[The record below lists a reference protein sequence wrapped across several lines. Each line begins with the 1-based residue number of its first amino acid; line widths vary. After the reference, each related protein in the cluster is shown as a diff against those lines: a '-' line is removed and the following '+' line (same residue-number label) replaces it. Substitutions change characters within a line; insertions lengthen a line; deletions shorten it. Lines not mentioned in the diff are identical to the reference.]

1 MKDKNIG
8 TKYSD
13 FIILKILK
21 REKFGFVAKV
31 KSKKDDKIYAMKR
44 IDLNLLDNQRQVDY
58 YENEYDMLKKFKPNY
73 ENVCKPL
80 CLFPKNNVNYL
91 ITEYMDCGNL
101 EELFI
106 WNQKNNERIE
116 EKKLVKIFIQ
126 CLQGLNY
133 IHKIGIIHRSIK
145 LENIIIDSN
154 SRVKII
160 DFTKAIEKKE
170 NDNKIIDI
178 GVFTAPE
185 MKNKKRYDEKVD
197 VYSLGMVFNLLT
209 YFTDK
214 IPDNCGKYSDVIFI
228 NIKKMLA
235 KEMRTSIKEIYLD
248 FKKIYY
254 NLVRAS
260 LQCFVSCFK
269 EDLLRFQAIGIADNK
284 LVELAIKLHKNN
296 KNYFEDLNKTA
307 IELEDILYENGFSIN
322 DITLKNITNF
332 MFSLAS
338 HNNDIFEDTNNKWQ
352 ITKKCKDC
360 KYESISTENEYFIN
374 VKSEKIMNEKGDIK
388 NLFNKSSILD
398 NCYIEICCNC
408 LNNVNM
414 EKSSQYLK
422 LSKYL
427 IIIIEPGI
435 KMSQLNKDNLAK
447 LELEEGEILENK
459 YSYELRSIITSNEEL
474 NEHYDYFIGNGGIF
488 KKNEGEKTQ
497 KGEDTHKLEDIT
509 GNIVALYYIDQ
520 YYINNINVKK
530 NEDLTEVSSQNNEQN
545 QNFDNPNNFNANQNN
560 LNMSNQLN
568 QNIFI
573 DNNTNNSFND
583 NHKFFN
589 NFMNN
594 GNNNLIHI
602 NNINN
607 LNDNINL
614 QQNQFNN
621 LNMNNN
627 QNFNNNM
634 NIVNNNNSNFNN
646 DIINDYFS
654 NPNQ

>member
-1 MKDKNIG
+1 M
-8 TKYSD
+8 
-13 FIILKILK
+13 
-21 REKFGFVAKV
+21 
-31 KSKKDDKIYAMKR
+31 
-44 IDLNLLDNQRQVDY
+44 
-58 YENEYDMLKKFKPNY
+58 
-73 ENVCKPL
+73 
-80 CLFPKNNVNYL
+80 
-91 ITEYMDCGNL
+91 
-101 EELFI
+101 
-106 WNQKNNERIE
+106 
-116 EKKLVKIFIQ
+116 
-126 CLQGLNY
+126 
-133 IHKIGIIHRSIK
+133 
-145 LENIIIDSN
+145 
-154 SRVKII
+154 
-160 DFTKAIEKKE
+160 
-170 NDNKIIDI
+170 
-178 GVFTAPE
+178 
-185 MKNKKRYDEKVD
+185 
-197 VYSLGMVFNLLT
+197 
-209 YFTDK
+209 
-214 IPDNCGKYSDVIFI
+214 
-228 NIKKMLA
+228 
-235 KEMRTSIKEIYLD
+235 
-248 FKKIYY
+248 
-254 NLVRAS
+254 
-260 LQCFVSCFK
+260 
-269 EDLLRFQAIGIADNK
+269 
-284 LVELAIKLHKNN
+284 AIKLHKNN

-488 KKNEGEKTQ
+488 KKNE
-497 KGEDTHKLEDIT
+497 
-509 GNIVALYYIDQ
+509 
-520 YYINNINVKK
+520 
-530 NEDLTEVSSQNNEQN
+530 DLTEVSSQNNEQN

-573 DNNTNNSFND
+573 DNNTNNSFN
-583 NHKFFN
+583 NNNQGNNQKFFN

-594 GNNNLIHI
+594 GNNI
-602 NNINN
+602 
-607 LNDNINL
+607 
-614 QQNQFNN
+614 
-621 LNMNNN
+621 
-627 QNFNNNM
+627 
-634 NIVNNNNSNFNN
+634 
-646 DIINDYFS
+646 
-654 NPNQ
+654 

>member
-1 MKDKNIG
+1 
-8 TKYSD
+8 
-13 FIILKILK
+13 
-21 REKFGFVAKV
+21 
-31 KSKKDDKIYAMKR
+31 
-44 IDLNLLDNQRQVDY
+44 
-58 YENEYDMLKKFKPNY
+58 
-73 ENVCKPL
+73 
-80 CLFPKNNVNYL
+80 
-91 ITEYMDCGNL
+91 
-101 EELFI
+101 
-106 WNQKNNERIE
+106 
-116 EKKLVKIFIQ
+116 
-126 CLQGLNY
+126 
-133 IHKIGIIHRSIK
+133 
-145 LENIIIDSN
+145 
-154 SRVKII
+154 
-160 DFTKAIEKKE
+160 
-170 NDNKIIDI
+170 
-178 GVFTAPE
+178 
-185 MKNKKRYDEKVD
+185 
-197 VYSLGMVFNLLT
+197 
-209 YFTDK
+209 
-214 IPDNCGKYSDVIFI
+214 
-228 NIKKMLA
+228 
-235 KEMRTSIKEIYLD
+235 
-248 FKKIYY
+248 
-254 NLVRAS
+254 
-260 LQCFVSCFK
+260 
-269 EDLLRFQAIGIADNK
+269 
-284 LVELAIKLHKNN
+284 
-296 KNYFEDLNKTA
+296 
-307 IELEDILYENGFSIN
+307 
-322 DITLKNITNF
+322 
-332 MFSLAS
+332 
-338 HNNDIFEDTNNKWQ
+338 
-352 ITKKCKDC
+352 
-360 KYESISTENEYFIN
+360 
-374 VKSEKIMNEKGDIK
+374 
-388 NLFNKSSILD
+388 
-398 NCYIEICCNC
+398 
-408 LNNVNM
+408 M
-414 EKSSQYLK
+414 EKSSQYNK

-497 KGEDTHKLEDIT
+497 NGEDTHKLEDIT

-607 LNDNINL
+607 DNINL